1 MNRSD
6 RRVRPRP
13 LLNGLLAL
21 SCVSVL
27 AFGAAAPSSAAV
39 ADDGQW
45 WYQAYG
51 VADVHAE
58 GWTGEGVK
66 IAVVDTQINPDLPD
80 FAGTALT
87 VADGSACVGASPST
101 SEATAGA
108 QHGSTV
114 TAMLIGNG
122 TGVAGTKG
130 IVPDA
135 SVTFYGVGATADC
148 DPLPEVAES
157 KLTPIV
163 WMIKRAIDDGADI
176 VSVSMVEGDATLPG
190 DQVLAEAAAK
200 KVPVV
205 AGNPNDVFKEGLNPA
220 GLNTVVGVSAVD
232 SEQKLPMGAL
242 GVENQVAF
250 TTVVAP
256 GANLAT
262 IGDGSDPGS
271 WEVSGRATGSSLATP
286 LVAGILA
293 AAKQKYPDAT
303 GNQLIQSLTRNTG
316 AEDHEVQ
323 YSDSDGFGYGVASL
337 RHTLS
342 KDPTQYEDVNPLM
355 GKGIGPTEEDI
366 QAAAASLASP
376 PETEQP
382 SSPDNGSGALA
393 PVLIG
398 VGVGIS
404 ILIIA
409 GVIVTVVLVR
419 RSNRAQRKGQS

>member
-1 MNRSD
+1 M
-6 RRVRPRP
+6 
-13 LLNGLLAL
+13 
-21 SCVSVL
+21 
-27 AFGAAAPSSAAV
+27 
-39 ADDGQW
+39 
-45 WYQAYG
+45 
-51 VADVHAE
+51 
-58 GWTGEGVK
+58 K

-80 FAGTALT
+80 FQGADLT
-87 VADGSACVGASPST
+87 VADGSACVGKDPST
-101 SEATAGA
+101 SVASAGA

-135 SVTFYGVGATADC
+135 SVMFYGVGATADC

-157 KLTPIV
+157 KLTPIM
-163 WMIKRAIDDGADI
+163 WMVKRALDDGADI

-190 DQVLAEAAAK
+190 DLVLAEAAAK

-250 TTVVAP
+250 TTVVTP
-256 GANLAT
+256 GVNIAT
-262 IGDGSDPGS
+262 IGDGSDSGS
-271 WEVSGRATGSSLATP
+271 WDVSGRATGSSLATP

-316 AEDHEVQ
+316 SEDHAVQ
-323 YSDSDGFGYGVASL
+323 YSESDGFGYGVASL

-342 KDPTQYEDVNPLM
+342 KDPTQYEDVNPLLE
-355 GKGIGPTEEDI
+355 KGIGPTQEDI
-366 QAAAASLASP
+366 DEAAAALAP
-376 PETEQP
+376 PPATDQP
-382 SSPDNGSGALA
+382 SPEGIAAFLPVIIGIAVGVL
-393 PVLIG
+393 VLIV
-398 VGVGIS
+398 VGVVV
-404 ILIIA
+404 A
-409 GVIVTVVLVR
+409 VVLVR
-419 RSNRAQRKGQS
+419 RGNRSRQANP

>member
-1 MNRSD
+1 
-6 RRVRPRP
+6 VTAF
-13 LLNGLLAL
+13 LAMAA
-21 SCVSVL
+21 VL
-27 AFGAAAPSSAAV
+27 GTASPAVAASSA

-45 WYQAYG
+45 WYDAYG

-58 GWTGEGVK
+58 GWTGKGVK

-80 FAGTALT
+80 FQGADLT
-87 VADGSACVGASPST
+87 VAEGAACVGEDPST
-101 SEATAGA
+101 SAASAGA

-148 DPLPEVAES
+148 DPLPEVADS
-157 KLTPIV
+157 KLTPIM
-163 WMIKRAIDDGADI
+163 WMVKRAVDDGADI

-190 DQVLAEAAAK
+190 DLVLAEAAAK

-232 SEQKLPMGAL
+232 SEQKLPTGAL

-250 TTVVAP
+250 TTVVTP
-256 GANLAT
+256 GVNIAT
-262 IGDGSDPGS
+262 IGDGSDSGS
-271 WEVSGRATGSSLATP
+271 WDVSGRATGSSLATP

-316 AEDHEVQ
+316 PEDHAVQ
-323 YSDSDGFGYGVASL
+323 YSESDGFGYGVASL

-342 KDPTQYEDVNPLM
+342 KDPTQYEDVNPLLE
-355 GKGIGPTEEDI
+355 KGIGPTQQQIDE
-366 QAAAASLASP
+366 AAAALASP
-376 PETEQP
+376 PDMDEP
-382 SSPDNGSGALA
+382 SQEGIGAFLPVIVGIA
-393 PVLIG
+393 VGVLVLIV
-398 VGVGIS
+398 VGV
-404 ILIIA
+404 
-409 GVIVTVVLVR
+409 VVTMVLVR
-419 RSNRAQRKGQS
+419 RSNRSRQANP

>member
-1 MNRSD
+1 MTA
-6 RRVRPRP
+6 
-13 LLNGLLAL
+13 LL
-21 SCVSVL
+21 VV
-27 AFGAAAPSSAAV
+27 AAMSTTVPASA

-45 WYQAYG
+45 WYSAYG

-58 GWTGEGVK
+58 GWTGKGVK

-80 FAGTALT
+80 FQGADLT
-87 VADGSACVGASPST
+87 VAEGSACVGKEPST
-101 SEATAGA
+101 SEASAGA

-148 DPLPEVAES
+148 DPLPEIAES
-157 KLTPIV
+157 KLTPIM
-163 WMIKRAIDDGADI
+163 WMVKRAVDDGADI
-176 VSVSMVEGDATLPG
+176 VSVSMVTDDGG
-190 DQVLAEAAAK
+190 LADDKALAAIAAK

-205 AGNPNDVFKEGLNPA
+205 AGNPNDTFKEGGYPA
-220 GLNTVVGVSAVD
+220 GLNSVVGVSAVD
-232 SEQKLPMGAL
+232 SNQKLPIGAL
-242 GVENQVAF
+242 GVENQVTN

-256 GANLAT
+256 GVNIAT

-271 WEVSGRATGSSLATP
+271 WDVSGRATGTSLATP

-303 GNQLIQSLTRNTG
+303 GNQLIQSLVRNTG

-323 YSDSDGFGYGVASL
+323 YSDTGGYGYGVASL

-342 KDPTQYEDVNPLM
+342 KDPTQYEDVNPLLN
-355 GKGIGPTEEDI
+355 KGVGPTQEQIDE
-366 QAAAASLASP
+366 AAAALASP
-376 PETEQP
+376 PAAGQR
-382 SSPDNGSGALA
+382 SQDGMGAFL
-393 PVLIG
+393 PIIIG
-398 VGVGIS
+398 VGVGV
-404 ILIIA
+404 LGLVVV

-419 RSNRAQRKGQS
+419 RSNRSRPTNP

>member
-1 MNRSD
+1 MNRSL
-6 RRVRPRP
+6 RRARSRPR
-13 LLNGLLAL
+13 LRGLVALSFVGLLT
-21 SCVSVL
+21 V
-27 AFGAAAPSSAAV
+27 GAAAPAA
-39 ADDGQW
+39 AAADDDGQW

-58 GWTGEGVK
+58 GWTGKGVK

-80 FAGTALT
+80 FQGADLT
-87 VADGSACVGASPST
+87 VAEGSTCVGTDPST
-101 SEATAGA
+101 SEPSAGA

-135 SVTFYGVGATADC
+135 SVTFYGVGATAGC

-157 KLTPIV
+157 KITPIM
-163 WMIKRAIDDGADI
+163 WMVKRAVEDGADI
-176 VSVSMVEGDATLPG
+176 VSVSMVTDDGGIPDDL
-190 DQVLAEAAAK
+190 VLAEAAAK

-205 AGNPNDVFKEGLNPA
+205 AGNPNDVFKEGGYPA
-220 GLNTVVGVSAVD
+220 NLNTVVGVSAVGSD
-232 SEQKLPMGAL
+232 QKLPISAL
-242 GVENQVAF
+242 GVENAVTN

-256 GANLAT
+256 GVNIAT

-271 WEVSGRATGSSLATP
+271 WDVSGRATGTSLATP

-303 GNQLIQSLTRNTG
+303 GDQLIQSLTRNTG

-323 YSDSDGFGYGVASL
+323 YSDTGGYGYGVASL

-355 GKGIGPTEEDI
+355 SKGVGPSQEQIDE
-366 QAAAASLASP
+366 AAAALASP
-376 PETEQP
+376 EPSEEPAPEGM
-382 SSPDNGSGALA
+382 SSLV

-398 VGVGIS
+398 VGVGVGV
-404 ILIIA
+404 LIIA

-419 RSNRAQRKGQS
+419 RSNRTQRKGQS

>member
-1 MNRSD
+1 M
-6 RRVRPRP
+6 
-13 LLNGLLAL
+13 
-21 SCVSVL
+21 SCVGL
-27 AFGAAAPSSAAV
+27 AVFGVCTPAAAAV
-39 ADDGQW
+39 DDDGQW

-58 GWTGEGVK
+58 GWTGKGVK

-80 FAGTALT
+80 FQGADLT
-87 VADGSACVGASPST
+87 VAEGSACLGKDPTSSVAS
-101 SEATAGA
+101 AGA

-122 TGVAGTKG
+122 TGVAQTKG

-157 KLTPIV
+157 KITPIM
-163 WMIKRAIDDGADI
+163 WMVKRALDDGADI
-176 VSVSMVEGDATLPG
+176 VSVSMVTGDGNIP
-190 DQVLAEAAAK
+190 DDRVLAEAVAR

-205 AGNPNDVFKEGLNPA
+205 AGNPNDVFKEGAFPAALNS
-220 GLNTVVGVSAVD
+220 VIGVSAVD
-232 SEQKLPMGAL
+232 SDQKLPIAAL
-242 GVENQVAF
+242 GVENAVAG

-256 GANLAT
+256 GVNIAT

-271 WEVSGRATGSSLATP
+271 WDVSGRATGTSLATP

-323 YSDSDGFGYGVASL
+323 YSDTGGYGYGVASL

-342 KDPTQYEDVNPLM
+342 KDPTQYEDVNPLLN
-355 GKGIGPTEEDI
+355 KGVGPTQEQIDEAT
-366 QAAAASLASP
+366 AALASP
-376 PETEQP
+376 PATDQP
-382 SSPDNGSGALA
+382 SPDGIGAFL
-393 PVLIG
+393 PVIIG
-398 VGVGIS
+398 VGVGIGV
-404 ILIIA
+404 LIIA

-419 RSNRAQRKGQS
+419 RSSRTQRKGQS